1 MNSKQITLDF
11 TRLDPAEK
19 IKAIADKALARMGEL
34 QHEEQAEVPE
44 AQVIPFPTVWPD
56 ISRAAP
62 SCVLRSALFGVV
74 QRGRRR
80 YLERQELAAWKDVTI
95 RYTGMRLDQA
105 DLDVWMQAVHLF
117 RHCGLGERLNVS
129 AYALLKAIG
138 RHTGKGDHEW
148 LTSSLARLIA
158 CAVEIRVNKKLY
170 AGNLVREFWLDQ
182 ETGHYVLSINPQLAS
197 LFADGYSQME
207 WEQRQALGARDLAK
221 WLLGYISTHQA
232 TGANPHRIGLDKLQQ
247 LCGSEMDAKEFKR
260 QTRRYLDELKGLE
273 VIDSWRFTGADSH
286 TVEFIKP
293 SVKPELQTAEVT
305 G

>member
-1 MNSKQITLDF
+1 MW
-11 TRLDPAEK
+11 DPAEK
-19 IKAIADKALARMGEL
+19 LQAIAKKAMARLGEL
-34 QHEEQAEVPE
+34 KQEGLADVPE
-44 AQVIPFPTVWPD
+44 AQVIPFPSVWPD
-56 ISRAAP
+56 IRRAAP
-62 SCVLRSALFGVV
+62 ACVLRSALFGVV

-80 YLERQELAAWKDVTI
+80 YLERQELAAWKDVSI

-117 RHCGLGERLNVS
+117 RHCGFGERLDVS
-129 AYALLKAIG
+129 AYALLKALG

-148 LTSSLARLIA
+148 LLGSVARLIA

-170 AGNLVREFWLDQ
+170 MGNLVREFWLDQ
-182 ETGHYVLSINPQLAS
+182 ETGHYVLSLNPQLAS
-197 LFADGYSQME
+197 LFAAGYSQME

-232 TGANPHRIGLDKLQQ
+232 TAANPHRIGLDRLQQ

-260 QTRRYLDELKGLE
+260 QTRRYMDQLKSLR
-273 VIDSWRFTGADSH
+273 VIDSWRFTGANNY

-293 SVKPELQTAEVT
+293 TAKPEFQISEGA